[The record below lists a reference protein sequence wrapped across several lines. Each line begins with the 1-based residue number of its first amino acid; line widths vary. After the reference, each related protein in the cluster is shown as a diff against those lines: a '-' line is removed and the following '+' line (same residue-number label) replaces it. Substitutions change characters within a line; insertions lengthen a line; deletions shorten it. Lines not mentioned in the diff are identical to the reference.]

1 MAHLHEPNERLL
13 CLLTYGID
21 RIECAREQKEKTAF
35 NGHQVPM
42 LEEVAMKPELALI
55 YSIVE
60 LGDLA

>member
-1 MAHLHEPNERLL
+1 ML
-13 CLLTYGID
+13 CLLTCGID